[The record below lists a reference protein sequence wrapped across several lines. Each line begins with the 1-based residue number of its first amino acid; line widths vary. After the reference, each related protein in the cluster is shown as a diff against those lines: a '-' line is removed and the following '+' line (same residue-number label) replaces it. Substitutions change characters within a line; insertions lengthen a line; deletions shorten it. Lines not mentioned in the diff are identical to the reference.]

1 MTVKKVKDI
10 NSHDIKGITMYV
22 SFVEGFS
29 GILLYFTSVNIID
42 KFDSLREGILTREID
57 PGN

>member
-1 MTVKKVKDI
+1 MTL
-10 NSHDIKGITMYV
+10 IKGITMYV

-42 KFDSLREGILTREID
+42 KFDSLREGI
-57 PGN
+57 

>member
-42 KFDSLREGILTREID
+42 KFDSLREGI
-57 PGN
+57 